1 MMNTTW
7 IIAFKESA
15 QMLRSQRGLLWLL
28 AFSGLLSAFSLL
40 LVSNTELSLLDN
52 AQGVYMMAGTV
63 LAAGALL
70 AAILGS
76 DAYAGEKERGTLVPL
91 LCAPIAPNALLAGK
105 AMGLLAAWGVMFM
118 VATPYLWAVGAS
130 GQNLGAALF
139 YLALF
144 GTPVVLGFG
153 YLAMALSARTGSVL
167 ASLLSTVTMLM
178 LAASPLVIGP
188 GLRGTAIGRGL
199 DAVNPFAGALNTF
212 DSVIIDSD
220 PFSAQTARL
229 LLVIVWLGLCLI
241 VARRSAARPDF
252 Q

>member
-1 MMNTTW
+1 MRTHWT
-7 IIAFKESA
+7 IACKESV
-15 QMLRSQRGLLWLL
+15 QILRSQRGLLGLL

-52 AQGVYMMAGTV
+52 AQVVYMMAGTV

-91 LCAPIAPNALLAGK
+91 LCAPIAPNTLLAGK
-105 AMGLLAAWGVMFM
+105 AMGLLAAWGVMFA

-167 ASLLSTVTMLM
+167 ASLLSTLTLLM
-178 LAASPLVIGP
+178 LAASPLLIGP
-188 GLRGTAIGRGL
+188 GLRGTAIGRAL
-199 DAVNPFAGALNTF
+199 DAINPFAGALNTF

-220 PFSAQTARL
+220 PFSAQIARL
-229 LLVIVWLGLCLI
+229 LLVVAWLGLCLI
-241 VARRSAARPDF
+241 AARRSAAHPNF

>member
-1 MMNTTW
+1 MKMHWT
-7 IIAFKESA
+7 IAHKESA
-15 QMLRSQRGLLWLL
+15 QMLRSQRGLWWLM
-28 AFSGLLSAFSLL
+28 AFSGLLSTFSLL

-52 AQGVYMMAGTV
+52 AQVVYMMAGTV

-91 LCAPIAPNALLAGK
+91 LCAPVGENVLLTGK
-105 AMGLLAAWGVMFM
+105 ALGLLSAWGVMFG
-118 VATPYLWAVGAS
+118 VAIPYLWAVGAS

-167 ASLLSTVTMLM
+167 ASLLSTVTLLM
-178 LAASPLVIGP
+178 LAASPLLIGP
-188 GLRGTAIGRGL
+188 GLRGTIIGRAM

-212 DSVIIDSD
+212 DSVIIDSE
-220 PFSAQTARL
+220 PFAAQVGRL
-229 LLVIVWLGLCLI
+229 VLVVLWLSLCLL
-241 VARRSAARPDF
+241 VARRCAAHPNF
-252 Q
+252 

>member
-1 MMNTTW
+1 MMRTHW
-7 IIAFKESA
+7 IIAYKESA

-52 AQGVYMMAGTV
+52 AQVVYMMAGMV
-63 LAAGALL
+63 MAAGSVL

-76 DAYAGEKERGTLVPL
+76 DAYAGEKERDTLVPL
-91 LCAPIAPNALLAGK
+91 LCAPISPGSLLAGK
-105 AMGLLAAWGVMFM
+105 AIGLLTAWGVMFA
-118 VATPYLWAVGAS
+118 VATPYLWTVGAS

-139 YLALF
+139 CLALF

-153 YLAMALSARTGSVL
+153 YLSMALSAHTGSVL
-167 ASLLSTVTMLM
+167 ASLLATVTLLM

-188 GLRGTAIGRGL
+188 GLRGTVIGRAL
-199 DAVNPFAGALNTF
+199 DAFNPFAGALNTF
-212 DSVIIDSD
+212 DSVIIDSQ
-220 PFSAQTARL
+220 PFSAQVARL
-229 LLVIVWLGLCLI
+229 LLVVAWLVLCLLA
-241 VARRSAARPDF
+241 ARRSAAHPNF

>member
-1 MMNTTW
+1 MMNTIRT
-7 IIAFKESA
+7 IARKESV
-15 QMLRSQRGLLWLL
+15 QMLRSQRGLWWLL

-52 AQGVYMMAGTV
+52 AQVVYMMAGTV

-105 AMGLLAAWGVMFM
+105 AMGLLAAWGVMFA
-118 VATPYLWAVGAS
+118 VATPYLWAVGAN

-167 ASLLSTVTMLM
+167 ASLLSTVTLLM
-178 LAASPLVIGP
+178 LAASPLIIGP
-188 GLRGTAIGRGL
+188 GLRGTAISRAL

-220 PFSAQTARL
+220 PFSAQTTRL

-241 VARRSAARPDF
+241 AARRSAARPDF

>member
-1 MMNTTW
+1 MKMHWT
-7 IIAFKESA
+7 IAWKESS

-28 AFSGLLSAFSLL
+28 AFCGLLSAFSLL

-52 AQGVYMMAGTV
+52 AQVVYMMAGMV

-91 LCAPIAPNALLAGK
+91 LCTPIGANALLAGK
-105 AMGLLAAWGVMFM
+105 ALGLLSAWSVMFA

-130 GQNLGAALF
+130 GQNLVAAVF
-139 YLALF
+139 YLAFF

-153 YLAMALSARTGSVL
+153 CLAMALSARTGSVL
-167 ASLLSTVTMLM
+167 ASLLSTVTLLM
-178 LAASPLVIGP
+178 LSASPLLLGP
-188 GLRGTAIGRGL
+188 GLRGSVIGRAM
-199 DAVNPFAGALNTF
+199 DAINPFAGVLNTF
-212 DSVIIDSD
+212 DSVIVDSE
-220 PFSAQTARL
+220 PFAAQVGRL
-229 LLVIVWLGLCLI
+229 LLVVAWLGLCLL
-241 VARRSAARPDF
+241 VARRSAAHPKF